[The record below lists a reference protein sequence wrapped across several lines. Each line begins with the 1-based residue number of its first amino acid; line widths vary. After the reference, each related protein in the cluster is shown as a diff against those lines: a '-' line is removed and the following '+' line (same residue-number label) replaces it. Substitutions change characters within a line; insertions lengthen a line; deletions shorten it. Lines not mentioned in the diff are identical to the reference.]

1 MLSRRGFLAAASA
14 PALLV
19 KPRRSSTESEIAGI
33 TGPDGWERPATRD
46 EIPTPALLLDLDA
59 FEWNVARM
67 AAHLKARGK
76 AFRPHGKTH
85 KCPEIGRALTRAGAI
100 GHCAAKLSEA
110 EVFAAH
116 GLTGL
121 LVTTQVVGRRKIERA
136 AALAAKHPDTI
147 FVADAAQA
155 VRDLD
160 AAAAA
165 VKGKSPVVV
174 NVAVDLLYGR
184 TGIAIGEPAVELAK
198 TIDSL
203 KNLRLAGIQAYDG
216 GAAHILGF
224 DARKARSQ
232 ASMAKAVET
241 RQAFERAG
249 LPCKLLSCGSTGTY
263 NIDSELD
270 GVSELQPGSFMFM
283 DTDYNRIGGQ
293 DGPNYQDFRNS
304 LTVITTVVS
313 RRADAAIVDGGYKAF
328 STDRPFT
335 PVAKALEGVPYAWAG
350 DEHGRL
356 DLTKAQ
362 VDVKLGDRIE
372 FIVPHCDPSVN
383 LYDRIHCLRG
393 DRVEAIWPIAAR
405 GMSQ

>member
-14 PALLV
+14 AALIV
-19 KPRRSSTESEIAGI
+19 KPRLACGSSEIDRRIASGRL
-33 TGPDGWERPATRD
+33 ESLTRAD
-46 EIPTPALLLDLDA
+46 IPTPALLLDLDA
-59 FEWNVARM
+59 FEWNLAKM
-67 AAHLKARGK
+67 ATHLKARGK
-76 AFRPHGKTH
+76 GFRPHGKTH
-85 KCPEIGRALTRAGAI
+85 KCPEIGRALTRAGAS

-136 AALAAKHPDTI
+136 VALAAQHPETI
-147 FVADAAQA
+147 FVADAAEA

-160 AAAAA
+160 AAVLAM
-165 VKGKSPVVV
+165 KGKRPVIV

-184 TGIAIGEPAVELAK
+184 TGIAAGEPALELAK

-203 KNLRLAGIQAYDG
+203 PNLRLCGIQAYDG
-216 GAAHILGF
+216 GASHTVGF
-224 DARKARSQ
+224 DARRTRSQ
-232 ASMAKAVET
+232 ASMASAVLT
-241 RQAFERAG
+241 REAFFRAG
-249 LPCKLLSCGSTGTY
+249 LPCPLLSCGSTGTY
-263 NIDSELD
+263 NIDSDLD
-270 GVSELQPGSFMFM
+270 GVTELQPGSFMFM

-293 DGPNYQDFRNS
+293 DGATYQDFRNA
-304 LTVITTVVS
+304 LTVVTTVVS

-335 PVAKALEGVPYAWAG
+335 PEAKGLPGVTFRWAG
-350 DEHGRL
+350 DEHGLL

-362 VDVKLGDRIE
+362 VDIKLGDRLE

-393 DRVEAIWPIAAR
+393 DHVEAVWPIAAR
-405 GMSQ
+405 GMAQ